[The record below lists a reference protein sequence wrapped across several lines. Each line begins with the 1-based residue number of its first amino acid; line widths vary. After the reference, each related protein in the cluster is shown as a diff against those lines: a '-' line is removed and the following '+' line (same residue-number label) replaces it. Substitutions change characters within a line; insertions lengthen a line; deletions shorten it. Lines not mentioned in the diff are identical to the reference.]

1 MKKLHI
7 VTGAVLALAISAH
20 GYGQGSQLPKYTVA
34 TLPSAASYKSF
45 TVQVIDGISDTDCTV
60 GGATGTSAH
69 NALCSAQ
76 WNGSAYVWVPVASSA
91 VSGVQEVDTDTA
103 SGISGGPITDT
114 GTIHC
119 EQSSSSQF
127 GCAKPDGTSIT
138 S

>member
-91 VSGVQEVDTDTA
+91 IDLQHSAVDLPTQTRLNFVD
-103 SGISGGPITDT
+103 SPDDLSGG
-114 GTIHC
+114 
-119 EQSSSSQF
+119 SL
-127 GCAKPDGTSIT
+127 
-138 S
+138 